1 MFVLSQD
8 RLAMDLDRD
17 CLELML
23 SLLESDASHK
33 DALDDCG
40 LSHAELLKNK
50 EKVRQLCADIQAQ
63 GHAKHLNL
71 DNITVSNF
79 SICIFIFIFILV
91 NYIHNL
97 YLCVFVSELFGNTPL
112 LIGWS
117 ACYGNTLESYVKTC
131 WRMVQ
136 RRITRIRW
144 LGAYCKDN
152 SRMSP
157 SY

>member
-1 MFVLSQD
+1 MQRKTRYMIKILFYNFSSIFNTDAVIYPFQSLGLCTATVMFVLSQD

-40 LSHAELLKNK
+40 LSRAELLKNK

-71 DNITVSNF
+71 DNITVSF
-79 SICIFIFIFILV
+79 FL
-91 NYIHNL
+91 
-97 YLCVFVSELFGNTPL
+97 NT
-112 LIGWS
+112 
-117 ACYGNTLESYVKTC
+117 VK
-131 WRMVQ
+131 
-136 RRITRIRW
+136 
-144 LGAYCKDN
+144 
-152 SRMSP
+152 
-157 SY
+157 

>member
-1 MFVLSQD
+1 MNYIIILLQSLGLCTATVMFVLSQD

-71 DNITVSNF
+71 DNITVREQFLLSIF
-79 SICIFIFIFILV
+79 SFINYYFHIFTFP
-91 NYIHNL
+91 
-97 YLCVFVSELFGNTPL
+97 E
-112 LIGWS
+112 
-117 ACYGNTLESYVKTC
+117 
-131 WRMVQ
+131 
-136 RRITRIRW
+136 
-144 LGAYCKDN
+144 
-152 SRMSP
+152 
-157 SY
+157 

>member
-40 LSHAELLKNK
+40 LSYAELLKNK

-71 DNITVSNF
+71 DNITVSNIIIILVILYYSIIQLF
-79 SICIFIFIFILV
+79 KVSICI
-91 NYIHNL
+91 YISLSYIINL
-97 YLCVFVSELFGNTPL
+97 
-112 LIGWS
+112 
-117 ACYGNTLESYVKTC
+117 
-131 WRMVQ
+131 
-136 RRITRIRW
+136 
-144 LGAYCKDN
+144 
-152 SRMSP
+152 
-157 SY
+157 

>member
-40 LSHAELLKNK
+40 LSRAELLKNK

-71 DNITVSNF
+71 DNITVSAFFKTTIF
-79 SICIFIFIFILV
+79 SLQYCRHF
-91 NYIHNL
+91 NL
-97 YLCVFVSELFGNTPL
+97 YLFFK
-112 LIGWS
+112 IGWTTS
-117 ACYGNTLESYVKTC
+117 DGNSSKFDIKAGR
-131 WRMVQ
+131 RMV
-136 RRITRIRW
+136 
-144 LGAYCKDN
+144 
-152 SRMSP
+152 
-157 SY
+157 

>member
-71 DNITVSNF
+71 DNITVSNSPYANSLHSYLF
-79 SICIFIFIFILV
+79 LYIFMYLYLCTFIFIF
-91 NYIHNL
+91 
-97 YLCVFVSELFGNTPL
+97 E
-112 LIGWS
+112 
-117 ACYGNTLESYVKTC
+117 
-131 WRMVQ
+131 
-136 RRITRIRW
+136 
-144 LGAYCKDN
+144 
-152 SRMSP
+152 
-157 SY
+157 

>member
-1 MFVLSQD
+1 MYRKLLLKLYFFIQSLALCTATVMFVLSQD

-40 LSHAELLKNK
+40 LSRAELLKNK

-71 DNITVSNF
+71 DNITVS
-79 SICIFIFIFILV
+79 IFPPS
-91 NYIHNL
+91 NH
-97 YLCVFVSELFGNTPL
+97 FVSKSN
-112 LIGWS
+112 
-117 ACYGNTLESYVKTC
+117 
-131 WRMVQ
+131 
-136 RRITRIRW
+136 IT
-144 LGAYCKDN
+144 
-152 SRMSP
+152 
-157 SY
+157 

>member
-79 SICIFIFIFILV
+79 RYAFFAFIFVPVYICIS
-91 NYIHNL
+91 
-97 YLCVFVSELFGNTPL
+97 YLCNFIYIS
-112 LIGWS
+112 
-117 ACYGNTLESYVKTC
+117 K
-131 WRMVQ
+131 
-136 RRITRIRW
+136 
-144 LGAYCKDN
+144 
-152 SRMSP
+152 
-157 SY
+157 

>member
-71 DNITVSNF
+71 DNITVSN
-79 SICIFIFIFILV
+79 SLYAFIFILC
-91 NYIHNL
+91 IHIYSCIYLSMHL
-97 YLCVFVSELFGNTPL
+97 YLCIFISIFE
-112 LIGWS
+112 
-117 ACYGNTLESYVKTC
+117 
-131 WRMVQ
+131 
-136 RRITRIRW
+136 
-144 LGAYCKDN
+144 
-152 SRMSP
+152 
-157 SY
+157 

>member
-40 LSHAELLKNK
+40 LSHTELLKNK

-71 DNITVSNF
+71 DNITVRKQFLLYIYFYKFLF
-79 SICIFIFIFILV
+79 SYFTFHRISHIV
-91 NYIHNL
+91 
-97 YLCVFVSELFGNTPL
+97 LFLT
-112 LIGWS
+112 GWS
-117 ACYGNTLESYVKTC
+117 ACYGDTSKSYIKAC
-131 WRMVQ
+131 WRMV
-136 RRITRIRW
+136 
-144 LGAYCKDN
+144 
-152 SRMSP
+152 
-157 SY
+157 

>member
-40 LSHAELLKNK
+40 LSHTELLKNK

-71 DNITVSNF
+71 DNITVREQFLLYIYFYKFYKFLF
-79 SICIFIFIFILV
+79 SYFTYF
-91 NYIHNL
+91 
-97 YLCVFVSELFGNTPL
+97 S
-112 LIGWS
+112 
-117 ACYGNTLESYVKTC
+117 
-131 WRMVQ
+131 
-136 RRITRIRW
+136 
-144 LGAYCKDN
+144 
-152 SRMSP
+152 
-157 SY
+157 

>member
-79 SICIFIFIFILV
+79 QYAFSAFIFIPVHMYAFI
-91 NYIHNL
+91 
-97 YLCVFVSELFGNTPL
+97 FT
-112 LIGWS
+112 
-117 ACYGNTLESYVKTC
+117 
-131 WRMVQ
+131 
-136 RRITRIRW
+136 
-144 LGAYCKDN
+144 
-152 SRMSP
+152 
-157 SY
+157 

>member
-71 DNITVSNF
+71 DNITVSTF
-79 SICIFIFIFILV
+79 RYAFFAFIFISV
-91 NYIHNL
+91 HMYTRL
-97 YLCVFVSELFGNTPL
+97 YLCRFISIVE
-112 LIGWS
+112 
-117 ACYGNTLESYVKTC
+117 
-131 WRMVQ
+131 
-136 RRITRIRW
+136 
-144 LGAYCKDN
+144 
-152 SRMSP
+152 
-157 SY
+157 

>member
-1 MFVLSQD
+1 MLQSLGLCTATVMFVLSQD

-71 DNITVSNF
+71 DNITVSNKESLIF
-79 SICIFIFIFILV
+79 NLLRYLSGGYVSSIIRNCFNRLV
-91 NYIHNL
+91 SSL
-97 YLCVFVSELFGNTPL
+97 
-112 LIGWS
+112 
-117 ACYGNTLESYVKTC
+117 
-131 WRMVQ
+131 WR
-136 RRITRIRW
+136 
-144 LGAYCKDN
+144 
-152 SRMSP
+152 P
-157 SY
+157 F

>member
-33 DALDDCG
+33 NALNDCG
-40 LSHAELLKNK
+40 LSHTELQKNK

-71 DNITVSNF
+71 DNITVGCLQHIHIVLRDKLLLNF
-79 SICIFIFIFILV
+79 KRIDLVCPLNGHLLRSQCI
-91 NYIHNL
+91 
-97 YLCVFVSELFGNTPL
+97 
-112 LIGWS
+112 
-117 ACYGNTLESYVKTC
+117 SY
-131 WRMVQ
+131 
-136 RRITRIRW
+136 
-144 LGAYCKDN
+144 AY
-152 SRMSP
+152 
-157 SY
+157 

>member
-40 LSHAELLKNK
+40 LSYAELSKNK

-71 DNITVSNF
+71 DNITVSIYYF
-79 SICIFIFIFILV
+79 KKYTHTYSLFVFLCFIFCIYIFLCTYSLLV
-91 NYIHNL
+91 
-97 YLCVFVSELFGNTPL
+97 FP
-112 LIGWS
+112 
-117 ACYGNTLESYVKTC
+117 K
-131 WRMVQ
+131 
-136 RRITRIRW
+136 
-144 LGAYCKDN
+144 
-152 SRMSP
+152 
-157 SY
+157 

>member
-71 DNITVSNF
+71 DNITVSF
-79 SICIFIFIFILV
+79 SYIFLYAFISIFTIILTSMSIF
-91 NYIHNL
+91 N
-97 YLCVFVSELFGNTPL
+97 L
-112 LIGWS
+112 LI
-117 ACYGNTLESYVKTC
+117 YN
-131 WRMVQ
+131 
-136 RRITRIRW
+136 I
-144 LGAYCKDN
+144 
-152 SRMSP
+152 
-157 SY
+157 

>member
-71 DNITVSNF
+71 DNITVREQFLLYIYFYKFLFLLLF
-79 SICIFIFIFILV
+79 SLYSSQNKLYCTIL
-91 NYIHNL
+91 NRL
-97 YLCVFVSELFGNTPL
+97 VSL
-112 LIGWS
+112 L
-117 ACYGNTLESYVKTC
+117 
-131 WRMVQ
+131 WRHF
-136 RRITRIRW
+136 
-144 LGAYCKDN
+144 
-152 SRMSP
+152 
-157 SY
+157 

>member
-79 SICIFIFIFILV
+79 SIRIL
-91 NYIHNL
+91 YIHIYFCIYAIYIYVTSFSN
-97 YLCVFVSELFGNTPL
+97 NTSL
-112 LIGWS
+112 LTGWS
-117 ACYGNTLESYVKTC
+117 ARDGNTLESYIKAR

-152 SRMSP
+152 SRMSS

>member
-40 LSHAELLKNK
+40 LSHTELLKNK

-71 DNITVSNF
+71 DNITVREQFLLYIYFYKFLF
-79 SICIFIFIFILV
+79 SYFTYSSQNKSYCIIL
-91 NYIHNL
+91 NRL
-97 YLCVFVSELFGNTPL
+97 VSL
-112 LIGWS
+112 L
-117 ACYGNTLESYVKTC
+117 
-131 WRMVQ
+131 WRHF
-136 RRITRIRW
+136 
-144 LGAYCKDN
+144 
-152 SRMSP
+152 
-157 SY
+157 